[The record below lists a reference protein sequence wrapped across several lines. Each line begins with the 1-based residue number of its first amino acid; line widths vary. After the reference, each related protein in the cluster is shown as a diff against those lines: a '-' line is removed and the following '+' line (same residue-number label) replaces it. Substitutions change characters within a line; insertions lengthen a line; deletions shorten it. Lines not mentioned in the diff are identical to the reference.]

1 MLEKWKKAV
10 IHLEC
15 ATDSEHFYDR
25 IKGMDEQRALL
36 EKGEITQ
43 GEFGDAIASRSRD
56 LSYHGTALF
65 ITHADRRY
73 LLTARHMVWDE
84 VAAKREFQEE
94 VERASTWP
102 ENMQSHLVQSGV
114 EQAKNRIFNIIF
126 RVPSLNELLSRGVDS
141 HREFLMN
148 LGAGASFTVPY
159 IFSTPELD
167 LALISL
173 DQRDSRFA
181 DQLIELGYEPILSE
195 DIADGPSQEGSEV
208 FTVGFPSPTALIGQ
222 VSQHSASAHWSSSH
236 YSLPVF
242 TFGRISL
249 LHEAL
254 DFYWVDMSI
263 FPGNSGGPVIEDG
276 KLVGVVSAQAT
287 LQSDTAPDVRTR
299 IPFGKIIKTKHVRE
313 LLNIQEQKDKR

>member
-1 MLEKWKKAV
+1 ML
-10 IHLEC
+10 
-15 ATDSEHFYDR
+15 
-25 IKGMDEQRALL
+25 
-36 EKGEITQ
+36 
-43 GEFGDAIASRSRD
+43 
-56 LSYHGTALF
+56 
-65 ITHADRRY
+65 
-73 LLTARHMVWDE
+73 DE
-84 VAAKREFQEE
+84 VAAKRELQEA
-94 VERASTWP
+94 VERAATGP

-114 EQAKNRIFNIIF
+114 EQAKNRIFNMIF

-148 LGAGASFTVPY
+148 LGAGASFTAPY

-167 LALISL
+167 LALISI

-181 DQLIELGYEPILSE
+181 DQLIELGYVPISSE

-276 KLVGVVSAQAT
+276 KLAETEYQ
-287 LQSDTAPDVRTR
+287 
-299 IPFGKIIKTKHVRE
+299 GKKFYMRKLPQYSRRVPE
-313 LLNIQEQKDKR
+313 